1 VLVRGESVLPVTLLG
16 EILDMHVSLADDL
29 FTRREKKS
37 HTFES
42 EITMSLLRIEDLPDT
57 SRVWVFGSD
66 RPLEPSAEDLLF
78 REVDRFLAQW
88 HAHGAP
94 LTTAR
99 DWKYG
104 RFLTVAV
111 DQSTAGASGC
121 SIDGLFRALKSLES
135 RLGAS
140 LVTSGL
146 VYFLDAKGKIQA
158 VDRDRFTALAA
169 EGKIKSNTR
178 VFDPTVTTLG
188 EWRARFELDAA
199 KSWHAGL
206 LPAKQRA

>member
-1 VLVRGESVLPVTLLG
+1 MPLLEGLIDIVTLIG
-16 EILDMHVSLADDL
+16 EWIIPDPGGKSRKKRIKRPDMPLVQ
-29 FTRREKKS
+29 
-37 HTFES
+37 
-42 EITMSLLRIEDLPDT
+42 IEDLPDSART
-57 SRVWVFGSD
+57 WVFGADRNLSD
-66 RPLEPSAEDLLF
+66 GATDLLLS
-78 REVDRFLAQW
+78 EVDRFLSQW
-88 HAHGAP
+88 HAHGSP
-94 LTTAR
+94 LTAAR

-121 SIDGLFRALKSLES
+121 SIDGLFRSLKAMEP

-146 VYFLDAKGKIQA
+146 VFYRGKRDSIET
-158 VDRDRFTALAA
+158 VDRERFTALSA
-169 EGKIKSNTR
+169 EGKINRKTR

-199 KSWHAGL
+199 QSWHSGL
-206 LPAKQRA
+206 LDDKQPT